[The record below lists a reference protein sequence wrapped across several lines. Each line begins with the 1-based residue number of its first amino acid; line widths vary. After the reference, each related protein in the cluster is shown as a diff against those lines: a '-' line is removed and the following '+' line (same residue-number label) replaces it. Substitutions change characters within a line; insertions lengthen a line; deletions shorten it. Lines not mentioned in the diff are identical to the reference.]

1 MSLRVETNLEYLYA
15 AVHLPHRETA
25 ARREVTAMQTQIR
38 LSSLAF
44 AALISAVLV
53 AGAIALHPPLTRAY
67 CIRFAGLIAGAG
79 LVVTLYDRAM
89 TAHARRRAEEEL
101 RTFTEEHAEES
112 ARAAAEDGTA
122 PDSPGQDPAA
132 LPSDAAA
139 AADDDLPESLDG
151 LLDAAHAATEH
162 MPLRAVAAY
171 RRALARYP
179 DDSYMPYLIIE
190 LSTLYKRLGNYD
202 AALRLF
208 DKALALPIIA
218 KNAVM
223 VQEFRRS
230 RRTLHAVSD
239 MLRARG
245 TPALPFGEVP
255 EDVLAA
261 ADRQA
266 GNHT

>member
-1 MSLRVETNLEYLYA
+1 
-15 AVHLPHRETA
+15 
-25 ARREVTAMQTQIR
+25 MQTQIR

-122 PDSPGQDPAA
+122 PDSPGQEPAA
-132 LPSDAAA
+132 LPSDAA
-139 AADDDLPESLDG
+139 ESLDG

-190 LSTLYKRLGNYD
+190 LSTLYKRMGDYD
-202 AALRLF
+202 AALALF
-208 DKALALPIIA
+208 DEMLALPVVA
-218 KNAVM
+218 KNAVV
-223 VQEFRRS
+223 VQEFQRS
-230 RRTLHAVSD
+230 RRFLGAVSA
-239 MLRARG
+239 MLAAQG
-245 TPALPFGEVP
+245 TPALPYGEIP
-255 EDVLAA
+255 KELLAE
-261 ADRQA
+261 ADRRA
-266 GNHT
+266 EHPTI